1 MVKEIFKLA
10 WDRYTLHLG
19 GLLVTTLLM
28 CILYLILLK
37 LTILGGEL
45 LKPFFLYG
53 MFNVI
58 LNYSEDNFPEI
69 EVQVKEDDVEDFVKK
84 IRHRPGRIDF
94 SHFLAGFSDKHIAFK
109 LLCYGFLKMIF
120 LAIGFALLVVPGIY
134 FEFATIFALPLILKK
149 DLDKKYKYD
158 PFSIKEI
165 VNNLRSAKE
174 VEVSLFL
181 KELEPDKKYK
191 LSFRSKGL
199 IDVNKLAN
207 HFDGGGHQRAAGAV
221 VEGTVQEIVAEIKKE
236 LQSGQYELFS
246 PDN

>member
-45 LKPFFLYG
+45 IKPFFLYG

-149 DLDKKYKYD
+149 DLDIIQSFKTSIKMFNNYFLELTLIIFILIVLNALTAFPYGLFSIFTI
-158 PFSIKEI
+158 PFSICVI
-165 VNNLRSAKE
+165 ACAFE
-174 VEVSLFL
+174 VIDRKFI
-181 KELEPDKKYK
+181 LE
-191 LSFRSKGL
+191 
-199 IDVNKLAN
+199 
-207 HFDGGGHQRAAGAV
+207 
-221 VEGTVQEIVAEIKKE
+221 
-236 LQSGQYELFS
+236 
-246 PDN
+246 